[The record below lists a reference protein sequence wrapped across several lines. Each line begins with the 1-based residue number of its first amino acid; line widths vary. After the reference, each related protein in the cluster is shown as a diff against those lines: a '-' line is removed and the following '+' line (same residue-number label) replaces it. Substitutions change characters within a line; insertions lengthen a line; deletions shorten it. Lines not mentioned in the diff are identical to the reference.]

1 MDEGEGGVGDAD
13 NFFTLYLSV
22 NNNRSV
28 PSSSHGPSCLR
39 PDCGGGRLFSCR
51 RTEVNAALAILKHV
65 VRTPGERTG
74 CGSGQPP
81 PFKSPPC
88 RWFRGES
95 TPNLGGNRFRERY
108 FSFTLLSA
116 VRSPCPLRRVPRAKP
131 REGAEQIRVAAL
143 FTSHAPSIPDR
154 ERAEQL
160 SCRYDTDWTCGTHTR
175 IERFPRHPPSVM
187 AAQAAALSWLGF
199 ERLET
204 SLVMI

>member
-22 NNNRSV
+22 NNNRSG

-39 PDCGGGRLFSCR
+39 PALRGGRLFSCR

-65 VRTPGERTG
+65 VRTPRERTG
-74 CGSGQPP
+74 CGSGHPP
-81 PFKSPPC
+81 PSPFKSPPC

-108 FSFTLLSA
+108 FSFALLSA

-131 REGAEQIRVAAL
+131 RERESRANQSGRTIYVAR
-143 FTSHAPSIPDR
+143 PVNPRQR
-154 ERAEQL
+154 ERESRAIKL
-160 SCRYDTDWTCGTHTR
+160 P
-175 IERFPRHPPSVM
+175 I
-187 AAQAAALSWLGF
+187 
-199 ERLET
+199 
-204 SLVMI
+204 